1 MCGLLT
7 PDSGSGTCLGFDI
20 LKESREIKRR
30 VGYMTQRFSFWEDL
44 SIRENLDFV
53 ARIYEM
59 RSRREA
65 VERAIEGLNLKARA
79 TQLAGSLSGGWKQR
93 LALAACMIFVPC
105 KDGISHNEI
114 EDAKPEHIEAGC
126 NVLLQAMLASANT

>member
-1 MCGLLT
+1 MSELAIDVHGLNKHFGDKHVVNDLSLRTNRGEILGFLGPNGSGKTTSIRMMCGLLT

-53 ARIYEM
+53 AGMYEM
-59 RSRREA
+59 KSRRE
-65 VERAIEGLNLKARA
+65 L
-79 TQLAGSLSGGWKQR
+79 
-93 LALAACMIFVPC
+93 
-105 KDGISHNEI
+105 IS
-114 EDAKPEHIEAGC
+114 
-126 NVLLQAMLASANT
+126 